1 MSDGSKT
8 YMHQVYNKSGYILLY
23 PNVATESALL
33 EGVPPNPYAESAT
46 QLFPLGTKL
55 VQGERIWRYCKNG
68 AAALA
73 IGVPIQSMPAVNAV
87 ADDDMAVG
95 VAADIGD
102 YVVSITS
109 QAAMNLYPFATEE
122 DGLAEGYL
130 IVNDGAGQGQCYK
143 IKSSEAFS
151 GTSQTLVTL
160 YDPLTIALA
169 TATSQVGIH
178 QNPYANVIVTA
189 GTALSGI
196 CVGIPQFVVTTA
208 YYYFWSQT
216 GGPAAAMA
224 GAAIAK
230 GTSCVVGTTAAVV
243 SPESSETAEVHIGYP
258 LTPAVTVLEHFMIF
272 LTIDR

>member
-1 MSDGSKT
+1 MADGTAK
-8 YMHQVYNKSGYILLY
+8 YMRQVYNKSGYVLLY
-23 PNVATESALL
+23 PNVGKQSALL

-55 VQGERIWRYCKNG
+55 VQGERVWRYCKNG

-87 ADDDMAVG
+87 TDDDMAIG
-95 VAADIGD
+95 VAAEIGD

-109 QAAMNLYPFATEE
+109 QAAMNLYPLATNA

-151 GTSQTLVTL
+151 GTSQTLITL

-178 QNPYANVIVTA
+178 QNPYANVIVVAAPVT
-189 GTALSGI
+189 GM
-196 CVGIPQFVVTTA
+196 CVGIPQFVVSTA

-216 GGPAAAMA
+216 GGPAAAMPN
-224 GAAIAK
+224 AAIAK
-230 GTSCVVGTTAAVV
+230 GTKVVVGTTAACVD
-243 SPESSETAEVHIGYP
+243 PEASVTAEIVIGYP
-258 LTPAVTVLEHFMIF
+258 LTPAITELEHFMVF
-272 LTIDR
+272 LTIDS